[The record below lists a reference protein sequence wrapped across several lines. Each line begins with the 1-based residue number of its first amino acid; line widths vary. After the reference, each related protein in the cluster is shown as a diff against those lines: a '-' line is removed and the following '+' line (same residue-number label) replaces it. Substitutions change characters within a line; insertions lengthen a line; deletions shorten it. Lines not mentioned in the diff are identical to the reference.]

1 MILIWVIWG
10 STTWSQL
17 RVHIPEGF
25 LVFILF
31 GFPGIV
37 VLKPADQCSSGSVAE
52 GDSVQ
57 IHPVNQED
65 WNLSQGKSLH
75 TYSISNLQGSD
86 RSIDP

>member
-52 GDSVQ
+52 FHFHQVMIPYPGSSPLLSCFDSY
-57 IHPVNQED
+57 
-65 WNLSQGKSLH
+65 L
-75 TYSISNLQGSD
+75 
-86 RSIDP
+86 